1 VNVDDSDLWVGSWG
15 GTHELVHEMQQQA
28 QAWEKALHA
37 SGGALALDKCFWIGL
52 FWKFENELPQAAK
65 IEETPW
71 EIHLTSGYST
81 ERQLIQWYEANEGC
95 RTLGAWLAGTGDKQT
110 HRLLNL

>member
-1 VNVDDSDLWVGSWG
+1 VYVEDANLWVGSWG
-15 GTHELVHEMQQQA
+15 GTCKLVHKMQCQA

-52 FWKFENELPQAAK
+52 FWKFENGLPQAAK

-71 EIHLTSGYST
+71 EIHLTSSYST
-81 ERQLIQWYEANEGC
+81 EWQ
-95 RTLGAWLAGTGDKQT
+95 
-110 HRLLNL
+110 